1 METVIQMLLAYI
13 PRVLGALMIVVVGA
27 ILAGLARRATAFA
40 LRRLH
45 FDQVCDRI
53 GVSRLLQA
61 GGMQRRPSQFVAT
74 VVFYAI
80 IIFAVLAALGP
91 LGLDFLALALN
102 QVLLYAPRLL
112 AAVLIL
118 ILGSSAAGLLAEL
131 TTSTLAGVG
140 VRRSTPIRTLVQTG
154 VVYIAVILAAAVL
167 GIDVTIL
174 IVITVIVLGGIA
186 LAAALAVGLGL
197 RELSRNIAASRYIG
211 EGLAEG
217 DEIVVGGY
225 AGRVERIGYAL
236 TTLRTPD
243 GRIYLVPNGL
253 FLSEVVQK
261 QPRLP
266 SDTFETRPIE

>member
-1 METVIQMLLAYI
+1 MNTVVQTLLAYI
-13 PRVLGALMIVVVGA
+13 PRVLGALMIIVVGV
-27 ILAGLARRATAFA
+27 ILAVLARRTTAFA
-40 LRRLH
+40 LRRLR
-45 FDQVCDRI
+45 FDLVCERI
-53 GVSRLLQA
+53 GIARLLQA
-61 GGMQRRPSQFVAT
+61 GGMQRTPSQFVAT
-74 VVFYAI
+74 IVFYAMV
-80 IIFAVLAALGP
+80 IFAVLAALGP

-131 TTSTLAGVG
+131 ADSTLAGVG
-140 VRRSTPIRTLVQTG
+140 VRRSAAVRSLVQVG

-186 LAAALAVGLGL
+186 LTAALALGLGL

-211 EGLAEG
+211 EGIVEG
-217 DEIVVGGY
+217 DEIVVSGY
-225 AGRVERIGYAL
+225 SGRVERIGYAL
-236 TTLRTPD
+236 TTLRASD

-266 SDTFETRPIE
+266 SDAFETRPVE